1 MLNFLYGPLLYIAV
15 AVFVIGMIARVVL
28 YIKGLSQKLDRV
40 AYKPQMGLGLQG
52 AFHSIFK
59 WLLPGGTRAWRI
71 NPFMTAVFFMFHIG
85 MVLLPL
91 FLLQHVVVIEYM
103 FGISLPGL
111 PSGLADVL
119 SIVAVL
125 GLLGLA
131 YRRIACPVAKA
142 LTTKQD
148 WFVLILAGLPL
159 VTGIMFR
166 FSVSSYEFWEFAHI
180 LTAEIFLIAAPFT
193 KLSHIVLF
201 FMSRAQIG
209 MDFAIKRG
217 GHNRGPAFP
226 W

>member
-40 AYKPQMGLGLQG
+40 AYKPQMGLGAL
-52 AFHSIFK
+52 HSIFK
-59 WLLPGGTRAWRI
+59 WVLPGGTRAWRI

-103 FGISLPGL
+103 FGISLPSL

-131 YRRIACPVAKA
+131 YRRIACSAAKA

-159 VTGIMFR
+159 VTGM
-166 FSVSSYEFWEFAHI
+166 
-180 LTAEIFLIAAPFT
+180 IFLIAAPFT

>member
-52 AFHSIFK
+52 ALHSIFK
-59 WLLPGGTRAWRI
+59 WVLPGGTRAWRI

-103 FGISLPGL
+103 FGISLPSL

-125 GLLGLA
+125 GLLVLA
-131 YRRIACPVAKA
+131 
-142 LTTKQD
+142 
-148 WFVLILAGLPL
+148 
-159 VTGIMFR
+159 
-166 FSVSSYEFWEFAHI
+166 
-180 LTAEIFLIAAPFT
+180 
-193 KLSHIVLF
+193 
-201 FMSRAQIG
+201 
-209 MDFAIKRG
+209 
-217 GHNRGPAFP
+217 
-226 W
+226 

>member
-1 MLNFLYGPLLYIAV
+1 MADQSVHDRCFFHVPYRYGIIA
-15 AVFVIGMIARVVL
+15 AV
-28 YIKGLSQKLDRV
+28 
-40 AYKPQMGLGLQG
+40 P
-52 AFHSIFK
+52 
-59 WLLPGGTRAWRI
+59 
-71 NPFMTAVFFMFHIG
+71 
-85 MVLLPL
+85 
-91 FLLQHVVVIEYM
+91 LQHVVVIEYM
-103 FGISLPGL
+103 FGISLPSL

-119 SIVAVL
+119 SIIAVL

-131 YRRIACPVAKA
+131 YRRIACSAAKA

>member
-15 AVFVIGMIARVVL
+15 AVFVVGMIARVVF

-52 AFHSIFK
+52 AFHSVFK
-59 WLLPGGTRAWRI
+59 WMLPGGTRAWRI

-91 FLLQHVVVIEYM
+91 FLLQHAVVIEYM
-103 FGISLPGL
+103 FGISLPSL
-111 PSGLADVL
+111 PSGFADVL

-125 GLLGLA
+125 GLFGLA

-148 WFVLILAGLPL
+148 WLVLILAGLPL

-166 FSVSSYEFWEFAHI
+166 FSVSSYEFWEVAHI

>member
-1 MLNFLYGPLLYIAV
+1 MLDFLYGPLLYIAV

-28 YIKGLSQKLDRV
+28 YINGLSQKLDRV
-40 AYKPQMGLGLQG
+40 AYKPQMGLGLKG
-52 AFHSIFK
+52 AFHSIIK
-59 WLLPGGTRAWRI
+59 WIIPGGTRAWRI

-91 FLLQHVVVIEYM
+91 FLLQHAVVIEYM
-103 FGISLPGL
+103 FGISLPAL
-111 PSGLADVL
+111 PGPLADFL
-119 SIVAVL
+119 SVVALL

-131 YRRIACPVAKA
+131 YRRFANPNAKA

-148 WFVLILAGLPL
+148 WFVLIVAGLPL
-159 VTGIMFR
+159 ITGIMFR
-166 FSVSSYEFWEFAHI
+166 FSVSSYAFWEFAHI
-180 LTAEIFLIAAPFT
+180 LTAEIFLIVAPFT

>member
-1 MLNFLYGPLLYIAV
+1 MLNFLYGPFLYIAV

-28 YIKGLSQKLDRV
+28 YIKGLSQKLERI
-40 AYKPQMGLGLQG
+40 AYRPQMALGLKG
-52 AFHSIFK
+52 AFHSIIK
-59 WLLPGGTRAWRI
+59 WMIPGGTRAWRI
-71 NPFMTAVFFMFHIG
+71 NPFMTAAFFMFHIG

-91 FLLQHVVVIEYM
+91 FLLQHAVVIEYM
-103 FGISLPGL
+103 FGISLPAL
-111 PSGLADVL
+111 PGPLADFL
-119 SIVAVL
+119 SVIALL
-125 GLLGLA
+125 GLFGLA
-131 YRRIACPVAKA
+131 YRRFSNSAARA
-142 LTTKQD
+142 LSTKED
-148 WFVLILAGLPL
+148 WLVLLLAGLPL

-166 FSVSSYEFWEFAHI
+166 FSSSGYEFWEFAHI

-209 MDFAIKRG
+209 MDYAIKRG